1 PVDALGNILHRLG
14 TELVPEGE
22 PLGLLEPSDMQL
34 YSICADA
41 LAKQSVVP
49 PMQGDEM
56 VIDHPGDIDFPAQA
70 FVSL

>member
-1 PVDALGNILHRLG
+1 NILHRLG

-34 YSICADA
+34 CSICADA
-41 LAKQSVVP
+41 LAEQFVVP

-56 VIDHPGDIDFPAQA
+56 VIDHPGDIDFPAQL